1 MKKLADILLTALV
14 ILFLILAVCVLV
26 IQLLNLYEVRKE
38 IKERQS
44 EPELFDKTWE
54 CREQKDGDMICF
66 KIKG

>member
-1 MKKLADILLTALV
+1 MKKLADILIWALI
-14 ILFLILAVCVLV
+14 ILFLILSVGVSA
-26 IQLLNLYEVRKE
+26 IQLLNLYDVRKE